1 MYMYIYTCTCTCIVV
16 TKNSSCCFVSLSGSL
31 FHFQDGI
38 GTCGRSEN
46 DHQCMLPLYMLGY
59 LHVYTCTC
67 CTNVYIHVHVHAC
80 VCMHVHVRVFTE
92 LFLALDLLPSSV
104 AIEPDIGGRSLQ
116 AVWEYPDHTGAA

>member
-1 MYMYIYTCTCTCIVV
+1 MLLKIVPVVLFLSQALYSIFKTESELVEDLRMIINVCYLFTCLGTYMYMYILYKCIYTCI
-16 TKNSSCCFVSLSGSL
+16 
-31 FHFQDGI
+31 
-38 GTCGRSEN
+38 
-46 DHQCMLPLYMLGY
+46 YM
-59 LHVYTCTC
+59 
-67 CTNVYIHVHVHAC
+67 YIHAC